1 MRTYQEVIRAISV
14 RWLIK
19 KTLRT
24 AIYCLNPFRLIKW
37 FIYLVLGAIFLG
49 VFTLV
54 AGNYARAAEWAAAKQ
69 VDTVSESEIASN
81 CYIVGLVQFQ
91 SFNVTASQCLA
102 AYNAALPS
110 YKGIT
115 LTTALAYSSTTSSY
129 RLYKA
134 KARRAVDGALMDFY
148 MGMPTSFVGLRYIC
162 PPDGNPD
169 FTFGPKVTAN
179 GTVCEKK
186 PIECLIGSIKE
197 TNVIT
202 GKEFCR
208 PICNGIAG
216 NSLDNVSYFQSNFG
230 SVQIQCYGQCSIQ
243 PSGVSV
249 SSGLTPNI
257 YTGDVTF
264 TGENCPV
271 QTNGQTDTV
280 DQSGDVAPP
289 DSSDATNGAQDQLQ
303 NAASGAISN
312 TVSGATGTA
321 DLNAVVDK
329 IAEASNAEIKASS
342 EQNAALG
349 KVIQNTGKDI
359 QASIKEAQLSAS
371 QGGAGANMGQIQT
384 ANAIKDGNAQLGGKL
399 DAIKDAIEAGNEDGE
414 EEPDPTLPPG
424 DTEITVDPNDVNPNP
439 NDWSARNYSTV
450 MQHHVAA
457 MNELPL
463 FSSISGFFEVN
474 TGAGTCP
481 SFSIDVPE
489 VGGVGGGSI
498 VFDAFCNSDLQKIF
512 EIIALCVKLLGLYV
526 AFRIALLD

>member
-19 KTLRT
+19 KALRT

-37 FIYLVLGAIFLG
+37 FIYIVLGAIFLG
-49 VFTLV
+49 VLTLV
-54 AGNYARAAEWAAAKQ
+54 VGNYAHAASVPAKSTSVFSGTCPVVGGVKTFSDCQTAFLSYQNAHGAAAPY
-69 VDTVSESEIASN
+69 TLVSSTPPSVRIKNKFGNESSN
-81 CYIVGLVQFQ
+81 TMTNG
-91 SFNVTASQCLA
+91 
-102 AYNAALPS
+102 
-110 YKGIT
+110 
-115 LTTALAYSSTTSSY
+115 AYSTVYS
-129 RLYKA
+129 
-134 KARRAVDGALMDFY
+134 
-148 MGMPTSFVGLRYIC
+148 C
-162 PPDGNPD
+162 PPDGYPD
-169 FTFGPKVTAN
+169 FTMGPKVTAQ
-179 GTVCEKK
+179 GTVCEIK
-186 PIECLIGSIKE
+186 PVQCLIGSIKE
-197 TNVIT
+197 VNVIT

-208 PICNGIAG
+208 PICEGIAG
-216 NSLDNVSYFQSNFG
+216 NTLDNVSYFQSNFG

-243 PSGVSV
+243 PQGVSV
-249 SSGLTPNI
+249 SFGTTPNI
-257 YTGDVTF
+257 YTGDVKF

-271 QTNGQTDTV
+271 QTNGEVDNV

-312 TVSGATGTA
+312 TVSGSTGTA

-329 IAEASNAEIKASS
+329 IAESSNAEIKASS

-371 QGGAGANMGQIQT
+371 QGNAGASLGQVQT
-384 ANAIKDGNAQLGGKL
+384 ANAIKEGNAQLGGKL
-399 DAIKDAIEAGNEDGE
+399 DAIKDAIEAGNEEGE
-414 EEPDPTLPPG
+414 EEPGPTLPPG

-439 NDWSARNYSTV
+439 NDWSTRNYSTV

>member
-19 KTLRT
+19 KALRT
-24 AIYCLNPFRLIKW
+24 AIYCMNPFRLIKW
-37 FIYLVLGAIFLG
+37 CIYLVLGAIFLG
-49 VFTLV
+49 VLTLV
-54 AGNYARAAEWAAAKQ
+54 VGNYAHAVESSPAKQ
-69 VDTVSESEIASN
+69 VSTYKGFCNLNSINSPSVN
-81 CYIVGLVQFQ
+81 GLTEDECKAHSLSVLNTKYSGDAPFVFNSATNQSGSIQFKFC
-91 SFNVTASQCLA
+91 SKWHNP
-102 AYNAALPS
+102 PS
-110 YKGIT
+110 YNGCVYNT
-115 LTTALAYSSTTSSY
+115 VLQNLTTINT
-129 RLYKA
+129 
-134 KARRAVDGALMDFY
+134 
-148 MGMPTSFVGLRYIC
+148 FVC
-162 PPDGNPD
+162 PPDGKPS
-169 FTFGPKVTAN
+169 FTDGPIHKD
-179 GTVCEKK
+179 GSYVCQTL
-186 PIECLIGSIKE
+186 PLQCLIGSIKE
-197 TNVIT
+197 INVIT

-208 PICNGIAG
+208 PICEGVAG
-216 NSLDNVSYFQSNFG
+216 NTLDNVSYFQSNFG
-230 SVQIQCYGQCSIQ
+230 SVQIQCYGQCSILPQ
-243 PSGVSV
+243 GVSV
-249 SSGLTPNI
+249 SLGATPNI
-257 YTGDVTF
+257 YTGDVKF

-271 QTNGQTDTV
+271 QTNGEVDNV

-371 QGGAGANMGQIQT
+371 QGGAGASLGQVQT
-384 ANAIKDGNAQLGGKL
+384 ANAIKDGNAQLGTKL
-399 DAIKDAIEAGNEDGE
+399 DAIKDAIEAGNGDEGGE
-414 EEPDPTLPPG
+414 EEPGPTLPPG

-439 NDWSARNYSTV
+439 NDWSTRNYSTV

>member
-1 MRTYQEVIRAISV
+1 MG
-14 RWLIK
+14 
-19 KTLRT
+19 
-24 AIYCLNPFRLIKW
+24 P
-37 FIYLVLGAIFLG
+37 
-49 VFTLV
+49 
-54 AGNYARAAEWAAAKQ
+54 
-69 VDTVSESEIASN
+69 
-81 CYIVGLVQFQ
+81 IV
-91 SFNVTASQCLA
+91 N
-102 AYNAALPS
+102 NH
-110 YKGIT
+110 
-115 LTTALAYSSTTSSY
+115 
-129 RLYKA
+129 
-134 KARRAVDGALMDFY
+134 
-148 MGMPTSFVGLRYIC
+148 
-162 PPDGNPD
+162 
-169 FTFGPKVTAN
+169 

-186 PIECLIGSIKE
+186 PLQCLIGSIKE
-197 TNVIT
+197 INVIT

-208 PICNGIAG
+208 PICEGIAG
-216 NSLDNVSYFQSNFG
+216 NTLDNVSFFQSNFG

-243 PSGVSV
+243 PQGVSV
-249 SSGLTPNI
+249 SFGTTPNI
-257 YTGDVTF
+257 YTGDVKF

-271 QTNGQTDTV
+271 QTNGEVDNV

-312 TVSGATGTA
+312 TVSGSTGTA

-329 IAEASNAEIKASS
+329 IAESSNAEIKASS

-371 QGGAGANMGQIQT
+371 QGNAGASLGQVQT
-384 ANAIKDGNAQLGGKL
+384 ANAIKEGNAQLGGKL
-399 DAIKDAIEAGNEDGE
+399 DAIKDAIEAGNEEGE
-414 EEPDPTLPPG
+414 EEPGPTLPPG

-439 NDWSARNYSTV
+439 NDWSTRNYSTV

>member
-1 MRTYQEVIRAISV
+1 MH
-14 RWLIK
+14 
-19 KTLRT
+19 LRT

-37 FIYLVLGAIFLG
+37 CIYLVLGAIFLG
-49 VFTLV
+49 VLTLV
-54 AGNYARAAEWAAAKQ
+54 MGNYARAAEWVVAPTSDVAT
-69 VDTVSESEIASN
+69 DLNSLGGCGTNSGSENVFDSRTFANCQSYLINYANSN
-81 CYIVGLVQFQ
+81 GWTAGTMTRAGVTGQF
-91 SFNVTASQCLA
+91 L
-102 AYNAALPS
+102 Y
-110 YKGIT
+110 YKGSFTRKSDGLNLGYVFWKTT
-115 LTTALAYSSTTSSY
+115 LFSKQPY
-129 RLYKA
+129 
-134 KARRAVDGALMDFY
+134 
-148 MGMPTSFVGLRYIC
+148 C
-162 PPDGNPD
+162 PPPGNPEY
-169 FTFGPKVTAN
+169 TMGPIVN
-179 GTVCEKK
+179 NHGTVCEKK
-186 PIECLIGSIKE
+186 PIQCLIGSIKE

-208 PICNGIAG
+208 PICEGIAG
-216 NSLDNVSYFQSNFG
+216 NTLDNVSFFQSNFG

-243 PSGVSV
+243 PQGVSV
-249 SSGLTPNI
+249 SLGATPNI
-257 YTGDVTF
+257 YTGDVKF

-271 QTNGQTDTV
+271 QTNGEVDNV

-359 QASIKEAQLSAS
+359 QSSIKEAQLSAS
-371 QGGAGANMGQIQT
+371 QGNAGASLGQVQT

-399 DAIKDAIEAGNEDGE
+399 DAIKDAIEAGNEEGE
-414 EEPDPTLPPG
+414 EEPGPTLPPG

-439 NDWSARNYSTV
+439 NDWSTRNYGTV

>member
-1 MRTYQEVIRAISV
+1 M

-37 FIYLVLGAIFLG
+37 CIYLVLGAIFLG
-49 VFTLV
+49 VLTLV
-54 AGNYARAAEWAAAKQ
+54 MGNYARAAEWVASQQKS
-69 VDTVSESEIASN
+69 VRSYSSGTCSVSGGGTVSGISRDA
-81 CYIVGLVQFQ
+81 
-91 SFNVTASQCLA
+91 CLA
-102 AYNAALPS
+102 KVIQYNPLPGS
-110 YKGIT
+110 YTYVWKDQATPPNSQYPCKTNDGG
-115 LTTALAYSSTTSSY
+115 ASCAGGSSIGTFSY
-129 RLYKA
+129 TVSNQY
-134 KARRAVDGALMDFY
+134 V
-148 MGMPTSFVGLRYIC
+148 C

-169 FTFGPKVTAN
+169 FTMGPIVN
-179 GTVCEKK
+179 NHGTVCEKK
-186 PIECLIGSIKE
+186 PLQCLIGSIKE
-197 TNVIT
+197 INVIT

-208 PICNGIAG
+208 PICEGIAG
-216 NSLDNVSYFQSNFG
+216 NTLDNVSFFQSNFG

-243 PSGVSV
+243 PQGVSV
-249 SSGLTPNI
+249 SFGTTPNI
-257 YTGDVTF
+257 YTGDVKF

-271 QTNGQTDTV
+271 QTNGEVDNV
-280 DQSGDVAPP
+280 DQSGEVASP

-399 DAIKDAIEAGNEDGE
+399 DAIKDAIEAGNGDEGGE

-439 NDWSARNYSTV
+439 NDWSTRNYGTV

-463 FSSISGFFEVN
+463 FTNMGQFFEIN
-474 TGAGTCP
+474 MSGCSCP
-481 SFSIDVPE
+481 SFSLSLPEIGGMGGNALLFDV
-489 VGGVGGGSI
+489 
-498 VFDAFCNSDLQKIF
+498 FCSEEFRQLF
-512 EIIALCVKLLGLYV
+512 VIIALCVKLLGM
-526 AFRIALLD
+526 AAGFRIAFLD